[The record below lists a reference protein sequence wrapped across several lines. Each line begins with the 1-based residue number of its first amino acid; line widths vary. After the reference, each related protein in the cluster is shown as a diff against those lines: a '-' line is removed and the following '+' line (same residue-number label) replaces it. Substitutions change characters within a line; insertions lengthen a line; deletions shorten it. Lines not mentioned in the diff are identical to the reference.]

1 MINQNK
7 LYSLII
13 SFLILFTT
21 IFGVTSKIEARS
33 LNNGYITHPLLVY
46 FLDVGQGDSIIM
58 IMPNGKTI
66 LIDGG
71 DVEHGNDVI
80 KKIKRLH
87 INEIDLLVS
96 THPDIDHIGGLLK
109 VMNKIRIKNI
119 LDSGK
124 KYNSHSYYLYKKE
137 AYQKNIPIQIAKIDD
152 KISLDPNV
160 EITVLNSG
168 KPKLSNNDS
177 SIVLKVT
184 YEEISLLLTGDIES
198 KAEKR
203 LLKDESIDAQ
213 VLKIPHHG
221 SATSTSEKF
230 LFAVN
235 PTVAI
240 LSYDKFNLFGH
251 PHRSVMKRLNHL
263 GIKHYTTDEY
273 GDIEL
278 ATNGKKLYIEK
289 EEVLVNP

>member
-1 MINQNK
+1 MMMKNK
-7 LYSLII
+7 LYSLMICMI
-13 SFLILFTT
+13 VLCTT
-21 IFGVTSKIEARS
+21 LFGVVKVEGRTV
-33 LNNGYITHPLLVY
+33 NYGYVTHPLLVH
-46 FLDVGQGDSIIM
+46 FFNVGQGDSIFM
-58 IMPNGKTI
+58 HLPNGKTV

-71 DVEHGNDVI
+71 DVEHGNAVI
-80 KKIKRLH
+80 KKLKRLH
-87 INEIDLLVS
+87 INTIDLLVS

-109 VMNKIRIKNI
+109 VMNHIQIRTI

-137 AYQKNIPIQIAKIDD
+137 AFQKNIPIKIAKRND
-152 KISLDPNV
+152 KINLDPNV
-160 EITVLNSG
+160 DITILNSG
-168 KPKLSNNDS
+168 KPSLSNNDS

-184 YEEISLLLTGDIES
+184 YEDISILLTGDIES

-203 LLKDESIDAQ
+203 LIKTENIDAD

-221 SATSTSEKF
+221 SRTSTSESF

-235 PTVAI
+235 PSVAI

-251 PHRSVMKRLNHL
+251 PHRSVMKRLKHL
-263 GIKHYTTDEY
+263 GIKQYDTVDY

-278 ATNGKKLYIEK
+278 STNGKKLYIEK